1 MTWARHKSNYFQYI
15 FLTII
20 NFSGHFANVIKTGQ
34 EPKNSELGLAHLTAG
49 VDKKSAKSNIE
60 ILTEEQ
66 EGDCQ
71 EEEEYYD
78 DDFEGFR
85 IFQPLTFHPHDSK
98 IHDWKVHGKKVWG

>member
-1 MTWARHKSNYFQYI
+1 MTKSSLTILFLI

-34 EPKNSELGLAHLTAG
+34 EPKNSELGLARLTCTG
-49 VDKKSAKSNIE
+49 VDKKSVKSNIE

-78 DDFEGFR
+78 DDFEGYR
-85 IFQPLTFHPHDSK
+85 IFQTQILFVYKSPWCRGRAL
-98 IHDWKVHGKKVWG
+98 VL

>member
-1 MTWARHKSNYFQYI
+1 MTKSSLTILFLI

-71 EEEEYYD
+71 EEEYYD
-78 DDFEGFR
+78 DDFEGCR
-85 IFQPLTFHPHDSK
+85 IFQTRIYFCLLVFWSL
-98 IHDWKVHGKKVWG
+98 

>member
-1 MTWARHKSNYFQYI
+1 MI

-20 NFSGHFANVIKTGQ
+20 TFSGHFANVIKTGQ
-34 EPKNSELGLAHLTAG
+34 EPKDSELGLAPLTTG

-78 DDFEGFR
+78 DDFEGCR
-85 IFQPLTFHPHDSK
+85 IFQTQIFFVYVRNYVKLELVFFNEKKIYKDSY
-98 IHDWKVHGKKVWG
+98 DF

>member
-1 MTWARHKSNYFQYI
+1 MSNDFFSI

-20 NFSGHFANVIKTGQ
+20 NFSGHFANVIKTGK
-34 EPKNSELGLAHLTAG
+34 EPKSSDLGLACLTTG

-85 IFQPLTFHPHDSK
+85 IFQTQILFVYESPLESVQDFLIKLDMHC
-98 IHDWKVHGKKVWG
+98 

>member
-1 MTWARHKSNYFQYI
+1 M
-15 FLTII
+15 I
-20 NFSGHFANVIKTGQ
+20 NFSGHFSNVIKTDQ
-34 EPKNSELGLAHLTAG
+34 EPKNSELGLARLTTG

-78 DDFEGFR
+78 DDFEGSR
-85 IFQPLTFHPHDSK
+85 IFQTRIFFVYPQFNLSFLITFN
-98 IHDWKVHGKKVWG
+98 

>member
-1 MTWARHKSNYFQYI
+1 MTKSSLTILFLI

-34 EPKNSELGLAHLTAG
+34 EPKNSELGLAHLTTG

-85 IFQPLTFHPHDSK
+85 IFQTQILFVYESPWCRGRALAL
-98 IHDWKVHGKKVWG
+98 

>member
-1 MTWARHKSNYFQYI
+1 MTKISLTIFLKK

-34 EPKNSELGLAHLTAG
+34 EPKNSELELARLITG

-71 EEEEYYD
+71 EEEYYD
-78 DDFEGFR
+78 DDFEGCR
-85 IFQPLTFHPHDSK
+85 IFQTRIYFSNFSCMFLDPNNFFQFEF
-98 IHDWKVHGKKVWG
+98 

>member
-1 MTWARHKSNYFQYI
+1 M
-15 FLTII
+15 I
-20 NFSGHFANVIKTGQ
+20 NPNRCHYPLITYLST
-34 EPKNSELGLAHLTAG
+34 G

-85 IFQPLTFHPHDSK
+85 IFQTQILFVYESP
-98 IHDWKVHGKKVWG
+98 